1 MPRRLPLAQVT
12 AVVAI
17 LAVSLAI
24 ITGYFL
30 GRPAAQQDDGRGVG
44 TAGVASVATAGGPD
58 ERAYTTAAKGIWRRA
73 MGGLEGLNAV
83 VATDDLERIAGVAG
97 ELRVRFDVLA
107 LDALYLEPPAEMEG
121 AQESL
126 LRALEQSATMLGRAD
141 ALASE
146 PMDEDAA
153 VSNAELLYAAAQQ
166 ARSAYQNVA
175 AEMQGLKLSTSVWD
189 GLPRIAE
196 LAATERSRQP
206 AQDEWPGTTRPWT
219 APAREWPTR

>member
-1 MPRRLPLAQVT
+1 MPRQLPLAQVT
-12 AVVAI
+12 AVVAV
-17 LAVSLAI
+17 LAVSMAI

-44 TAGVASVATAGGPD
+44 TAGIASVATAGGPD
-58 ERAYTTAAKGIWRRA
+58 GKAYTTAAKGIWRRA
-73 MGGLEGLNAV
+73 MGGLEGLHSV

-97 ELRVRFDVLA
+97 ELRVQFDVLA
-107 LDALYLEPPAEMEG
+107 LDALYLEPS
-121 AQESL
+121 AQMADAHESL
-126 LRALEQSATMLGRAD
+126 LRALKESATMLGRAD

-166 ARSAYQNVA
+166 ARSAYQKTA
-175 AEMQGLKLSTSVWD
+175 AEMPGLKLSTRVWD

-196 LAATERSRQP
+196 LAATERSREP
-206 AQDEWPGTTRPWT
+206 EQDEWSSTTRRWT
-219 APAREWPTR
+219 SPAREWPTR